1 MTRPNITFI
10 DSIVGPTPII
20 KSWRDKVGIVSIFN
34 RGPDIPTDITDIK
47 TFASVYGLDSSPGSL
62 FAQQAFTNGLSNFT
76 VCRAS
81 ASSNPASISL
91 SSTSGND
98 NIAPKI
104 GRVLSGNDLT
114 PPDSGNRTIGLKVDL
129 NYIGDAIITNPIYA
143 PVKTF
148 TDYLTLNNNVA
159 GRYNFFVTKS
169 VQGSPNLTNSER
181 LLHSQSSGTPLSSL
195 TLEIQSVLLPVEG
208 YFIALINKTANNY
221 STLKKFLIPGYCLI
235 NINATGTEVLDE
247 SDTSDL
253 IICSEPYSYSP
264 THDALLIKT
273 SRLHPF
279 AVRGVALTNSSNKKQ
294 LVVSRMQDVKSD
306 SDTNGNYPPLGNAP
320 AASHVDRL
328 KNMKLV
334 IGEKEYSQSSDPANY
349 SSTVSFINTTSVEI
363 DNQDPVSFNE
373 LYSESIN
380 SIDYLNATIGTA
392 TTFQFA
398 TDLPFVANSTPV
410 YFIPSVIA
418 SDTTNKTITIR
429 GVYNRDELAGIIGNA
444 NQRNSVY
451 FIINNVKY
459 TPTGGV
465 TVPTETTNID
475 EITITVNETLSVA
488 AENGVYI
495 YVRPNSSLQGYPYTE
510 NYQIAI
516 PKTAHYIMGYRFD
529 SLSGSVANDEYKI
542 PQLYNDG
549 FSNVALDGVFLLSEY
564 SGGRYFS
571 FGYFKKPSYE
581 PSDDAFPLSIE
592 SFGIKYW
599 LGEESSTQL
608 ALTEHGSF
616 AIPFA
621 KTSLLAG
628 STTEG
633 SGAFTAG
640 QDLGSVFNTLD
651 LAIKSDSIA
660 SALISNT
667 NIEDFLTLNSTV
679 ISTPT
684 ISLTSSYSGEQANR
698 IRITL
703 QRYQVGTANDFTIKG
718 FNWVSNTISGY
729 FKGGYNGATYAY
741 RDLYSVDGELLW
753 RIQALTPGVHGNS
766 INCSI
771 TKQSSQSKYASFQII
786 VKDTNLNSI
795 SSDSSNQMYV
805 DSNNIDFTTGRSL
818 AFSSTSLVQAFFMPV
833 IKALRSN
840 ITIDSTNRLFSLPV
854 QRLAPPLE
862 KYSKSFGNGD
872 TSFSAQGYSVFSSFY
887 LKNGSETSLANP
899 DKKSLATGM
908 IKAIKQLDALNI
920 NCLVLPGIV
929 YGDPDFQEVFNV
941 AKLSTETCTA
951 ESGLRT
957 AVFELSPGITPER
970 ARFLAD
976 EINSERIV
984 LLAGTQIMRSAT
996 GTLVSSVGSSG
1007 SYVGYDLSRS
1017 PNLSPAAS
1025 FSNNLVQGVNSVD
1038 TQSSPSYLDRMS
1050 SAGVEVLMFDSNM
1063 GGFRFCNG
1071 LTTSRNVAKR
1081 YRSVVRTLDQVK
1093 TDLYLALQWV
1103 RSRPNTPELR
1113 SEVSSAC
1120 DTYLFSKLRD
1130 GWFTNL
1136 DPTICSEANNTVR
1149 DQLEGRLNIRIRFT
1163 PSFPAD
1169 RLFVS
1174 TIMDITEDFSLQT
1187 SL

>member
-10 DSIVGPTPII
+10 DSIVGPTPVI

-81 ASSNPASISL
+81 ASSNPSSISL
-91 SSTSGND
+91 SATSGND

-104 GRVLSGNDLT
+104 GRVLSGSDLT
-114 PPDSGNRTIGLKVDL
+114 PPDSDNRTIGLKLDL
-129 NYIGDAIITNPIYA
+129 NYIGEPIITNPIYA
-143 PVKTF
+143 SVKTF
-148 TDYLTLNNNVA
+148 TDYITLNNNVA
-159 GRYNFFVTKS
+159 GRYNFYVTKA
-169 VQGSPNLTNSER
+169 VQGNPNLSTSQR
-181 LLHSQSSGTPLSSL
+181 LLHSQTSGSPSLAL

-235 NINATGTEVLDE
+235 NINATGTANLDE

-279 AVRGVALTNSSNKKQ
+279 AVRGLALTNSSNKKQ
-294 LVVSRMQDVKSD
+294 LVVAKMQDVKLD
-306 SDTNGNYPPLGNAP
+306 GDPNGNYPPLG
-320 AASHVDRL
+320 ASPSAGHVSRL
-328 KNMKLV
+328 RNMKLV
-334 IGEKEYSQSSDPANY
+334 VGEKEYSQSSDPANY

-363 DNQDPVSFNE
+363 DNQNSISFDE

-380 SIDYLNATIGTA
+380 SINYLDNNTGTA
-392 TTFQFA
+392 TTFTFA
-398 TDLPFVANSTPV
+398 NDLPFVVDSTPV
-410 YFIPSVIA
+410 YFIPSV
-418 SDTTNKTITIR
+418 TTFNTNSKTITIR
-429 GVYNRDELAGIIGNA
+429 GLYNRDELKTIIEDSNK
-444 NQRNSVY
+444 RNSVY

-459 TPTGGV
+459 TPTGTVGV
-465 TVPTETTNID
+465 SSDTSNLD
-475 EITITVNETLSVA
+475 EITITVNETLSVTQ
-488 AENGVYI
+488 ESGVYI
-495 YVRPNSSLQGYPYTE
+495 YIKPNGSLQIYPYDE
-510 NYQIAI
+510 KYQIAI
-516 PKTAHYIMGYRFD
+516 PKAAHYIIGYRFD
-529 SLSGSVANDEYKI
+529 SLSGSVSTDEYKI
-542 PQLYNDG
+542 PQAYNDG
-549 FSNVALDGVFLLSEY
+549 FSTVALDGVFLLSEH

-581 PSDDAFPLSIE
+581 PNDDAFPLSIE

-599 LGEESSTQL
+599 LGEQSFTKL

-621 KTSLLAG
+621 KTSVLAG
-628 STTEG
+628 SIIDG
-633 SGAFTAG
+633 SEAFTAG
-640 QDLGSVFNTLD
+640 QDLSSVFNTLD

-660 SALISNT
+660 SALISDV
-667 NIEDFLTLNSTV
+667 NIDDFLTENSTI

-684 ISLTSSYSGEQANR
+684 VSFTSSYSGEQANR
-698 IRITL
+698 IRINL
-703 QRYQVGTANDFTIKG
+703 QRYQRGTSNDFTIKG
-718 FNWVSNTISGY
+718 YNWVNNTISGY
-729 FKGGYNGATYAY
+729 FKGGYNGASYAY

-766 INCSI
+766 INCFI

-795 SSDSSNQMYV
+795 SSDSSDQMYV

-840 ITIDSTNRLFSLPV
+840 ITIDSTNKLFSLPV

-862 KYSKSFGNGD
+862 KYSKSFGSGD
-872 TSFSAQGYSVFSSFY
+872 TSFSAQGYSVLSSFY
-887 LKNGSETSLANP
+887 LKYGSETSLANP

-908 IKAIKQLDALNI
+908 IKAIRQLDAFNI
-920 NCLVLPGIV
+920 NCLVLPGIA

-1025 FSNNLVQGVNSVD
+1025 FSSNLVQGVNSVD

-1103 RSRPNTPELR
+1103 RSRPNTAQLR

-1136 DPTICSEANNTVR
+1136 EPTICSEANNTVR